1 MSTRLRIAIQKSG
14 RLSEK
19 STQLLADCGIRY
31 DINQRTLLASAE
43 GLPIDILLLRDDDIP
58 QYVEDQVAH
67 LGVVGENV
75 AAEMNKKVNLVKRLG
90 FSKCRMSLA
99 IPKEK
104 EYTGTSFF
112 EGKSIATSYPNIL
125 SQYLQQKGVNSDI
138 HQISGSVE
146 IAPNIGLAEGIFDIV
161 STGGTLISNGL
172 KEVEIVLRSEA
183 VLIANQNLTAS
194 QQAIVDELLFRIE
207 AVMGSK
213 GKKYVLLNA
222 PAHQLEAIK
231 DLLPGVK
238 SPTVMPLAQEN
249 WVAIH
254 AVMNETE
261 FWEIIQPLKLLGA
274 EDILVMPIE
283 KIIP

>member
-43 GLPIDILLLRDDDIP
+43 GLPVDILLLRDDDIP

-67 LGVVGENV
+67 LGIVGENV
-75 AAEMNKKVNLVKRLG
+75 FAEMNKKINLLKRLG

-161 STGGTLISNGL
+161 STGGTLVSNGL

-207 AVMGSK
+207 AVIGAK

-231 DLLPGVK
+231 DLLPGIK